1 MQFRNNVLF
10 LGPTTTASTYR
21 WLGLSIM
28 AFATLVFTIKVTKEE
43 INWRMEKGSSVS

>member
-10 LGPTTTASTYR
+10 LDPTTTTASTYR

-28 AFATLVFTIKVTKEE
+28 IFATLVFTIKVTKEE
-43 INWRMEKGSSVS
+43 IN